1 MIISIATMYQS
12 PFDNT
17 YANVPD
23 FSTLS
28 KYDETSFGRSLEFW
42 LDNGKKK
49 TIYPTAKSF
58 TPNDREVIYA
68 TVTTNETLDYQ
79 SYNYCILL
87 CKPDNDTITSTR
99 YFYFIEDIVLI
110 NSLKE
115 STLKITLS
123 KDIWATYMAEIK
135 NYTMPS
141 QKIIRRHVPE
151 FYSAGGDTYSDHL
164 QENIVDKVIDL
175 RRDLILPYN
184 SPVQTTDDRYDI
196 LWVRLKLNPTLPL
209 FIKVGDEY
217 RNFKSTAYK
226 YGLFKYVFFPIGYYI
241 ASGFRSDM
249 IRINGET
256 ILALDS
262 FVLPETDILISADL
276 TFYPPFYYTC
286 NYNIQEDILEVNIGD
301 WESRT
306 IYANNGNEYVPV
318 LTGYASIGVTQE
330 RVYER
335 IYNVSD
341 IADVFDKNNPNVSL
355 ENLLRCHAFQYY
367 PYLKYSI
374 RCPDGSIITINS
386 PRIVHQIVIHFAP
399 TDSSIEYWIRC
410 YDAKGEILTTEDT
423 RTFAQATGSIPQTV
437 SNYENFLLSSALKY
451 STQYEHS
458 LNAADLRR
466 DREVSANVSNIG
478 QSIGQ
483 IGGGL
488 GLMAVTGGALGGSN
502 VGQGVSNIIKS
513 GKNIYFAQRE
523 YNLETNY
530 IKDLKQADMQQI
542 KYTMAN
548 KPSATSDLGDWYF
561 QDRFIVYKEFPVLY
575 DHLKNDMAEFTY
587 FGYNQSVLDNPL
599 KNVRQYYDYVKIEGV
614 LKPLSFIANPVH
626 RNIFASILLEG
637 TRKWHIDNYPNNF
650 TTLDLDINGNEIPLE
665 EA

>member
-1 MIISIATMYQS
+1 MYQS

-23 FSTLS
+23 FSTLA

-68 TVTTNETLDYQ
+68 TITTNETLDYQ

-87 CKPDNDTITSTR
+87 CKADNDTITSTR

-115 STLKITLS
+115 ATLKITLS
-123 KDIWATYMAEIK
+123 KDIWATYMSEIK

-151 FYSAGGDTYSDHL
+151 FYLLGEDIFSDYGN
-164 QENIVDKVIDL
+164 ENIVDKVIDL
-175 RRDLILPYN
+175 KRELVMPTVSAN
-184 SPVQTTDDRYDI
+184 TDDRIDI
-196 LWVRLKLNPTLPL
+196 LWLRLKLNNTIPL
-209 FIKVGDEY
+209 YAKDGDDY
-217 RNFKSTAYK
+217 VTFNSTAVEYGTFNYLFYPIRAYLGNEYK
-226 YGLFKYVFFPIGYYI
+226 N
-241 ASGFRSDM
+241 R
-249 IRINGET
+249 IRINGQDFLGTDLIE
-256 ILALDS
+256 
-262 FVLPETDILISADL
+262 VPKTDILIACDV
-276 TFYPPFYYTC
+276 TFYPPFYF
-286 NYNIQEDILEVNIGD
+286 NAIYNQSDDIVNVTIGD
-301 WESRT
+301 WGYKQ
-306 IYANNGNEYVPV
+306 IYAYDGNNYNQVAYGFITDAPTPKRNY
-318 LTGYASIGVTQE
+318 Q
-330 RVYER
+330 RVY
-335 IYNVSD
+335 NLLD
-341 IADVFDKNNPNVSL
+341 IENLLSKNNPNVANISD
-355 ENLLRCHAFQYY
+355 LLNCNAFKYY
-367 PYLKYSI
+367 PYLKYTL
-374 RCPDGSIITINS
+374 RTPDGQLLTINTPEIISSIIIDFS
-386 PRIVHQIVIHFAP
+386 P
-399 TDSSIEYWIRC
+399 TDSSIQYRIRC
-410 YDAKGEILTTEDT
+410 YSAKGTEILTNEDL
-423 RTFAQATGSIPQTV
+423 RSFAQSTGSIPQTI

-466 DREVSANVSNIG
+466 DREISSNVSNIS

-488 GLMAVTGGALGGSN
+488 ALMSITGGALGSSAVAQGASN
-502 VGQGVSNIIKS
+502 AVRS

-530 IKDLKQADMQQI
+530 IKDMKQADMQQI
-542 KYTMAN
+542 KYTAGN
-548 KPSATSDLGDWYF
+548 KPSATSDLGDWFF
-561 QDRFIVYKEFPVLY
+561 QDRFIVYIETPVLHE
-575 DHLKNDMAEFTY
+575 HLRTDMAEFTY
-587 FGYNQSVLDNPL
+587 FGYNQSVVDNPL
-599 KNVRQYYDYVKIEGV
+599 KNVRQYYDYVKIEGI

-637 TRKWHIDNYPNNF
+637 TRKWHIDNYANNF
-650 TTLDLDINGNEIPLE
+650 TELNLDINGNEIPLE
-665 EA
+665 EV